1 MPDKTQQNRQD
12 ELERILAEAM
22 QNPSLLEAME
32 AFEMGQVEYLRALGS
47 TKSIKM
53 FSGDSSNP
61 GGGKKAS
68 MDPN

>member
-1 MPDKTQQNRQD
+1 
-12 ELERILAEAM
+12 M